1 VPGDLERLDAAF
13 AAIDAAN
20 AGDPH
25 GKEQRD
31 AELAVTWVRKL
42 RPGPPPPDVLLV
54 AARGHHVRR
63 WEIPRSSYPDGRAG
77 YLRWKRDLQAHH
89 AAILAPLLSST
100 GYRADEVA
108 RVQDI
113 VRKRGLAGASPD
125 PDVQTLEDALC
136 LVFLQTQFAD
146 LTARLDGDK
155 MVDILRKSLAKMSD
169 DGKAAALGIAGGLS
183 VQEQALLQRAL
194 GDADEP

>member
-1 VPGDLERLDAAF
+1 VPGRVDAAF
-13 AAIDAAN
+13 AAIDGAN
-20 AGDPH
+20 AGDPT

-31 AELAVTWVRKL
+31 AELAVSWVRQL
-42 RPGPPPPDVLLV
+42 RPGASDLLLV

-63 WEIPRSSYPDGRAG
+63 WEIPRASYPEGRAG

-89 AAILAPLLSST
+89 ATVLAPLVSSA
-100 GYRADEVA
+100 GFDDGEVA

-146 LTARLDGDK
+146 LAARLDDDK
-155 MVDILRKSLAKMSD
+155 MVDILRKSLAKMSA
-169 DGKAAALGIAGGLS
+169 DGRASALGIAGVLGS
-183 VQEQALLQRAL
+183 HEQALLQRAL
-194 GDADEP
+194 GDADES

>member
-1 VPGDLERLDAAF
+1 VPGRLDDAF

-25 GKEQRD
+25 GKEQGH
-31 AELAVTWVRKL
+31 AELAVQWVERL
-42 RPGPPPPDVLLV
+42 RPSPVPEALLV

-63 WEIPRSSYPDGRAG
+63 WEIPRSSYPEGRAG

-89 AAILAPLLSST
+89 ASVLEPLLAQV
-100 GYRADEVA
+100 GYRPDEVA

-113 VRKRGLAGASPD
+113 VRKRGLAGPPAD
-125 PDVQTLEDALC
+125 RDLDVQTLEDALC

-146 LTARLDGDK
+146 ITSRLDDDK
-155 MVDILRKSLAKMSD
+155 MVDILRKTLGKMSD
-169 DGKAAALGIAGGLS
+169 GGKQAALGIEFGPK
-183 VQEQALLQRAL
+183 EQALLGRAL
-194 GDADEP
+194 GEGHEPG